1 MDTRF
6 TRAAFT
12 FGLALAIGAGCYAA
26 DRMAGH
32 AEATS
37 PPPAVAE
44 RGPAGLPRSFAPL
57 VAEVAPAVVHIKVVS
72 VQPAANMGGGMPF
85 PPEWFGEGG
94 PFEGMP
100 FPQAPQGGMRQEGA
114 GSGFVIGA
122 DGVIVTNNH
131 VVERAKEISV
141 TTSDGHEYTAKVLG
155 TDPKTDLAVLKIE
168 PRGKLPVARLG
179 DSDNLAV
186 GDWVLAIGN
195 PFGLNNSVTLGIV
208 SAKSR
213 AIGAGPYDDFIQTD
227 ASINPGNSGGPLLD
241 SEGRVIG
248 INTAIFSRSGGN
260 MGIGFA
266 IPVNLAKHLVP
277 QLQKDGHVTRGWL
290 GVTVQPLTPQL
301 AESLGLDEESK
312 GALVAA
318 VQPKSPAAIGGLR
331 RGDVI
336 VAFDGKDVDETRTL
350 PELVADS
357 PIGERVGVTV
367 IRDGKTQELTVEIR
381 KMDDE
386 PERRAALDGENKGK
400 LGLALRELSPE
411 ERKQRDLNEGGA
423 MIANV
428 RPDGP
433 AAEAML
439 QPGDVILEVN
449 RKPVASPSDVGEAV
463 SATPDGK
470 SVLML
475 VRPKD
480 GGGDRFLTVPVG

>member
-1 MDTRF
+1 MDSRLTRPVI
-6 TRAAFT
+6 A
-12 FGLALAIGAGCYAA
+12 FGLAFAAGAGCYAA

-37 PPPAVAE
+37 PPAAATADVG
-44 RGPAGLPRSFAPL
+44 RGGLPRSFAPL
-57 VAEVAPAVVHIKVVS
+57 VADVAPAVVHIKVVS
-72 VQPAANMGGGMPF
+72 VQPAANMGGMPF
-85 PPEWFGEGG
+85 PPEWFGPGG

-100 FPQAPQGGMRQEGA
+100 FPQVPRGGMRQEGA

-122 DGVIVTNNH
+122 DGIIVTNNH

-141 TTSDGHEYTAKVLG
+141 TTSDGHEYDAKVLG

-168 PRGKLPVARLG
+168 PRGQLPVAKLG
-179 DSDNLAV
+179 DSDDLAV

-213 AIGAGPYDDFIQTD
+213 AIGQGPYDDFIQTD

-241 SEGRVIG
+241 SEGRVVG
-248 INTAIFSRSGGN
+248 INSAIFSRTGGN

-266 IPVNLAKHLVP
+266 IPVNLAKRLVP
-277 QLQKDGHVTRGWL
+277 QLQSDGHVTRGWL

-301 AESLGLDEESK
+301 AESLGLAEDTK
-312 GALVAA
+312 GALVAE
-318 VQPKSPAAIGGLR
+318 VQPGSPAATGGLR

-357 PIGERVGVTV
+357 PIGERVDVTV
-367 IRDGKTQELTVEIR
+367 VRDGKTQELTVEIR

-386 PERRAALDGENKGK
+386 PERRASFDENKGK

-411 ERKQRDLNEGGA
+411 ERKQRDLEQGGA

-439 QPGDVILEVN
+439 RPGDVILEVN
-449 RKPVASPSDVGEAV
+449 RKPVTSPSDVGEAV

-475 VRPKD
+475 VRPAA
-480 GGGDRFLTVPVG
+480 GGGDRFLTVPIG